1 MKNKLLFIP
10 LFIFIIL
17 LFINYDVVVASSID
31 AVNIWLFKVFP
42 YLFIM
47 FTLND
52 ILINLNFEKIFT
64 TTTPFIFIMSL
75 LSGAPTNAFLISSLR
90 NQEKIDEESAN
101 YSLLFTY
108 FSNPLFL
115 FSILSLLF
123 NKFIALK
130 LIIIH
135 YLSNIIIYFLVRK
148 NIKNNHLANTKKSSF
163 NLGFSIKKSMN
174 TLIMILGTITFFMVL
189 TNILTK
195 TFALNELF
203 TTILKGIL
211 EVTQGLNSLNTINLS
226 LKIKEILAISFI
238 SFGGIS
244 IHSQVKCLLDE
255 ENLKYNYFFK
265 GRILQTAIS
274 VILTA
279 LT

>member
-17 LFINYDVVVASSID
+17 LFINFDVVVTSSID

-47 FTLND
+47 FTIND

-101 YSLLFTY
+101 YSLYFTY

-148 NIKNNHLANTKKSSF
+148 NIKNNHLASTKKSSF

-211 EVTQGLNSLNTINLS
+211 EVTQGLNSLNNINLS

-255 ENLKYNYFFK
+255 ENLKYSYFFK
-265 GRILQTAIS
+265 GRIIQTTIS
-274 VILTA
+274 IILTA

>member
-1 MKNKLLFIP
+1 MKNKFLFIP

-47 FTLND
+47 FTIND

-75 LSGAPTNAFLISSLR
+75 LSGAPTNAFLISLLKK
-90 NQEKIDEESAN
+90 QEKIDEESAN

-211 EVTQGLNSLNTINLS
+211 EVTQGLNSLNNINLS

-255 ENLKYNYFFK
+255 ENLKYSYFFK
-265 GRILQTAIS
+265 GRIIQTAIS
-274 VILTA
+274 IILTA

>member
-17 LFINYDVVVASSID
+17 LFINFDVVVTSSID

-47 FTLND
+47 FTIND

-101 YSLLFTY
+101 YSLYFTY

-148 NIKNNHLANTKKSSF
+148 NIKNNHLASTKKSSF
-163 NLGFSIKKSMN
+163 NLDLSIKTSMN

-211 EVTQGLNSLNTINLS
+211 EVTQGLNSLNNINLS

-255 ENLKYNYFFK
+255 ENLKYSYFFK
-265 GRILQTAIS
+265 GRIVQTAIS
-274 VILTA
+274 IILTA

>member
-17 LFINYDVVVASSID
+17 LFINFDVVVTSSID

-47 FTLND
+47 FTIND

-75 LSGAPTNAFLISSLR
+75 LSGAPTNAFLISLLKK
-90 NQEKIDEESAN
+90 QEKIDEESAN
-101 YSLLFTY
+101 YSLYFTY

-148 NIKNNHLANTKKSSF
+148 NIKNNHLASTKKSSF

-211 EVTQGLNSLNTINLS
+211 EVTQGLNSLNNINLS

-255 ENLKYNYFFK
+255 ENLKYSYFFK
-265 GRILQTAIS
+265 GRIIQTTIS
-274 VILTA
+274 IILTA

>member
-1 MKNKLLFIP
+1 MKNKLFFIP

-17 LFINYDVVVASSID
+17 LFINYDVVVTSSID

-47 FTLND
+47 FTIND
-52 ILINLNFEKIFT
+52 ILINLNFEKIFN

-101 YSLLFTY
+101 YSLYFTY

-123 NKFIALK
+123 NKFIAIK

-135 YLSNIIIYFLVRK
+135 YLSNIIIYFFVRG
-148 NIKNNHLANTKKSSF
+148 NIKNNHLTNTKKSSF

-195 TFALNELF
+195 TFALNKIL

-211 EVTQGLNSLNTINLS
+211 EVTQGLNSLNTIKLS

-244 IHSQVKCLLDE
+244 IHTQVKCLLDD
-255 ENLKYNYFFK
+255 ENLKYSYFFK
-265 GRILQTAIS
+265 GRIIQTAIS
-274 VILTA
+274 VLFAA

>member
-1 MKNKLLFIP
+1 MKNKVMYFLLF
-10 LFIFIIL
+10 FFIIL
-17 LFINYDVVVASSID
+17 LFLNYEIVVQTSID

-47 FTLND
+47 FTIND
-52 ILINLNFEKIFT
+52 ILINLNFDSLFT
-64 TTTPFIFIMSL
+64 STTPFIFIMSL
-75 LSGAPTNAFLISSLR
+75 LSGAPTNAFIISNLKK
-90 NQEKIDEESAN
+90 QGKIDELSAN
-101 YSLLFTY
+101 NSLLFTY

-115 FSILSLLF
+115 YAILNLLF
-123 NKFIALK
+123 NKYMAIK

-135 YLSNIIIYFLVRK
+135 YLSNIIIYLIYKK
-148 NIKNNHLANTKKSSF
+148 NIKNNKLSLNNKASF

-195 TFALNELF
+195 TLALNNIF
-203 TTILKGIL
+203 TIIIKGIL
-211 EVTQGLNSLNTINLS
+211 EVTQGLNSLLNVNIS
-226 LKIKEILAISFI
+226 LKLKEIIAISFI

-255 ENLKYNYFFK
+255 ENLNYKYFFK
-265 GRILQTAIS
+265 GRILQTIIS
-274 VILTA
+274 ILFAAFT
-279 LT
+279 